1 VLCRGE
7 QAREPWRKE
16 EHERFLEALD
26 RYGRNWKQIVDH
38 VGTRSVQQA
47 SDSAASL
54 LTPYTSTARGA
65 ALHYLQSTALL
76 ACADSQPCTEVFPQ
90 A

>member
-1 VLCRGE
+1 MLSRGE

-26 RYGRNWKQIVDH
+26 KYGRNWKQIVDH

-47 SDSAASL
+47 SVCA
-54 LTPYTSTARGA
+54 TS
-65 ALHYLQSTALL
+65 
-76 ACADSQPCTEVFPQ
+76 FPQ
-90 A
+90 LHGTQLD